1 MRDKVVII
9 TGASSGIGKA
19 LAYEL
24 AHQGAKVV
32 LAARNIE
39 ELLHIEQDLRQ
50 QGAEV
55 LSVRTDVTK
64 ELACKELIEQAY
76 ARFGRI
82 DALINN
88 AGISM
93 RALLEDLEPAVL
105 RKVMDVNF
113 WGTVYCSKFAQKD
126 VNKNYYLCPHC
137 FNTHHTMRD
146 KVVIITGASSGIGK
160 ALAYELAHQ
169 GAKVVLAARNIEE
182 LLHIEQDLRQQGA
195 EVLSV
200 RTDVT
205 KELACKELIE
215 QAYARFGRIDALIN
229 NAGISMRA
237 LLEDLEPAVLRKVMD
252 VNFWGTVY
260 CSKYAL
266 PYLLESKGSLVGV
279 ISIAGFIG
287 LPGRTGYAAS
297 KFAVRGFLNTVRIEN
312 MKKGLHV
319 MVAAPGFTASNIRK
333 TALNANGRQQG
344 ESPRNENKMM
354 TAEKCA
360 AIIVK
365 GIRKRKREI
374 IMTFVEGK
382 LAVFLS
388 KWLPGLVDRL
398 SYSLMAKEP
407 DSPFK

>member
-93 RALLEDLEPAVL
+93 RD
-105 RKVMDVNF
+105 
-113 WGTVYCSKFAQKD
+113 
-126 VNKNYYLCPHC
+126 
-137 FNTHHTMRD
+137 
-146 KVVIITGASSGIGK
+146 
-160 ALAYELAHQ
+160 
-169 GAKVVLAARNIEE
+169 
-182 LLHIEQDLRQQGA
+182 
-195 EVLSV
+195 
-200 RTDVT
+200 
-205 KELACKELIE
+205 
-215 QAYARFGRIDALIN
+215 
-229 NAGISMRA
+229 
-237 LLEDLEPAVLRKVMD
+237 
-252 VNFWGTVY
+252 
-260 CSKYAL
+260 
-266 PYLLESKGSLVGV
+266 LLESKGSLVGV